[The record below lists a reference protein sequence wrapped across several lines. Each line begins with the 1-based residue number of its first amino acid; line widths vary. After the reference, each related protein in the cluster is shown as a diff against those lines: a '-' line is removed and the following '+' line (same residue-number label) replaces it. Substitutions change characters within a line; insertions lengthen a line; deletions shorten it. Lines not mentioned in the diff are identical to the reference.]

1 MRKNS
6 LSAASS
12 SDVKS
17 VMLKTTKLPFDFM
30 IFMVTLGATRAP
42 SRSTAGSV
50 NRTNE
55 LPGRLTNA
63 RLFSEYSTCLLYLDA
78 SVSSLRLGLDTGDHT
93 FLLLVVAEPLV

>member
-30 IFMVTLGATRAP
+30 IFMLTLGATRAP

-63 RLFSEYSTCLLYLDA
+63 LLFSEYSTCLLYLDA
-78 SVSSLRLGLDTGDHT
+78 SASSLRLGLDTGDHA
-93 FLLLVVAEPLV
+93 FLLLVVA